1 MAINTV
7 IFDMDGLLI
16 NSEPIWQKATNKVFE
31 KLDLKLTNEQY
42 DKTTGLRTNE
52 FLQHWFTF
60 FRIDESLLQETEDEI
75 VDLVIEE
82 VKATKPLMAGVGYI
96 LDFFKNRGYKIGLA
110 TSSPPILIDAVLQT
124 FSLQSYFEAIASAN
138 FCNYGKPNPEVYLY
152 CANLLNV
159 AACNCLCFEDSI
171 NGMIAAKAAKM
182 KCVVVPYPHQ
192 AKDPRWSLANLQLSS
207 LVNFNELHLQKLEQ
221 D

>member
-31 KLDLKLTNEQY
+31 NLNISLSDEQY
-42 DKTTGLRTNE
+42 EVTTGLRTNE
-52 FLQHWFTF
+52 FLQHWFSF
-60 FRIDESLLQETEDEI
+60 FEIDESLLQHTEDQI
-75 VDLVIEE
+75 VSFVIEE
-82 VKATKPLMAGVGYI
+82 VKATKPLMAGVEYI
-96 LDFFKNRGYKIGLA
+96 INFFKERGFKIGLA

-124 FSLQSYFEAIASAN
+124 FNLQHSFDAIASAN

-152 CANLLNV
+152 CANLLQAN
-159 AACNCLCFEDSI
+159 AANCVCFEDSI

-192 AKDPRWSLANLQLSS
+192 AKDARWSLANMQLSS
-207 LVNFNELHLQKLEQ
+207 LVNFNALLLHKLGV
-221 D
+221 